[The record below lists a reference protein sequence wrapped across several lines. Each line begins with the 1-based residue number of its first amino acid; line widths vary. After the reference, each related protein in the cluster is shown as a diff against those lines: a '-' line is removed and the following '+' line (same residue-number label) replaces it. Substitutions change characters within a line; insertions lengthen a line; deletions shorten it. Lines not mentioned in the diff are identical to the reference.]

1 MSTISGV
8 TLWLSK
14 VSRTKTE
21 LELDHS
27 ISGLT
32 PWEWVHDVVCYTLW
46 LGCVREKEG
55 TVETRKWQEWQEVSE
70 RVSSKASWRA
80 LSGCVFF
87 ASVI

>member
-21 LELDHS
+21 LELHHS

-32 PWEWVHDVVCYTLW
+32 SWEWVHRVVCYTLW
-46 LGCVREKEG
+46 LQCVREKEG
-55 TVETRKWQEWQEVSE
+55 TVETRKWQEQQEVSE
-70 RVSSKASWRA
+70 GVLSKASWRA